1 MFQPGAFWTGR
12 KHQLDKMN
20 LRDLVNSYLAFPAIQ
35 AHPGLEFCHFVQH
48 LAYEPKSTFL
58 KEIKRLHLA
67 HHFHNETGNFRIT
80 SFFWG
85 RILGTFYGHPHKVPK
100 SVAVFD
106 LGYAG
111 ETAERWRYV
120 ARLTEAWGQARLT
133 RRAEGA
139 AA

>member
-1 MFQPGAFWTGR
+1 MFQPGAFWNGR
-12 KHQLDKMN
+12 KYQLDKMN
-20 LRDLVNSYLAFPAIQ
+20 LRNLVNSYFAVPAIQ
-35 AHPGLEFCHFVQH
+35 VYLGLEFCHFLQH

-80 SFFWG
+80 SFLWG
-85 RILGTFYGHPHKVPK
+85 R
-100 SVAVFD
+100 VFD

-111 ETAERWRYV
+111 GTAERWPHV
-120 ARLTEAWGQARLT
+120 ARPTEDWGQARLT